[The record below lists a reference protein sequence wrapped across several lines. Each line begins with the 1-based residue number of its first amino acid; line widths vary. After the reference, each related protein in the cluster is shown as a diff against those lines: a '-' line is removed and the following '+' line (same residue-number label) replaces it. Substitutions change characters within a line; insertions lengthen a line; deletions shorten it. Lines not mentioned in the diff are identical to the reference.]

1 MTNWFARAQTEASLW
16 SELTAKLAGSES
28 VPKAVEAY
36 GQCVS
41 QQMQM
46 SMEDAQR
53 LFNDYQQFTR
63 KFANSFGG
71 WSMTGTA

>member
-1 MTNWFARAQTEASLW
+1 
-16 SELTAKLAGSES
+16 
-28 VPKAVEAY
+28 
-36 GQCVS
+36 
-41 QQMQM
+41 MQM